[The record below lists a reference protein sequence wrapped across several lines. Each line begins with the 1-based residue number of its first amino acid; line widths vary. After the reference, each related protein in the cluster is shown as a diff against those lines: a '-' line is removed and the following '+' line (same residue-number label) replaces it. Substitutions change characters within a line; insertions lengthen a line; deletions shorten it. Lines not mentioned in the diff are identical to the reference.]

1 MKGSFLRSRQGV
13 AKGVIWTSIFN
24 VLSRILGFVREIV
37 IAYFYG
43 ATKAYDSFLSAITP
57 LMLMVNFSAG
67 TVSNVFV
74 SVHAHTRETQGNEKA
89 ADYKRAMVA
98 LIVLISLAMMLFS
111 TLFSFH
117 IVSFFFPGFSVE
129 MKNIVARILKYASPL
144 ILMNALYLMYLA
156 FLRVERLFLTAALI
170 PALFFNPV
178 FILVLVLT
186 ANPAKS
192 FPLVLARGASY
203 LAIIVLC
210 TLILGKCAVPSFKF
224 KTLRAQIFE
233 TFRLMG
239 PFFLIYA
246 IGTLNIAVDRGFAS
260 ILPTGTISAL
270 NYAVRLRDL
279 PTGIITGA
287 LGSVMYPTL
296 ATAVARENTKSRD
309 TLLKRSF
316 QLISFFYIPAALL
329 YITFGDF
336 VVSLVYERGAFDEV
350 ARMVTYQSLAFYAIG
365 MVFRGY
371 RTILN
376 YLFFSYRDA
385 GTVALINVSS
395 VGLNALLNFILVER
409 MRHMGLAFSTSLSTV
424 YAVIL
429 LQLVARRRYGVKKM
443 VDSKYMLGISLA
455 TSGSVFISL
464 MCRFFI
470 GGMIGRMIGV
480 VLFCVIFLAL
490 ARLLKVYDFKTLLKI
505 MMKWREER

>member
-1 MKGSFLRSRQGV
+1 MKRTFLRSKQGV
-13 AKGVIWTSIFN
+13 TKGVVWTSIFN

-43 ATKAYDSFLSAITP
+43 ATRAYDSFLSAITP

-74 SVHAHTRETQGNEKA
+74 SVHAHTRETQGDEKA

-98 LIVLISLAMMLFS
+98 LIVLISLAMILFS
-111 TLFSFH
+111 TVFSFY
-117 IVSFFFPGFSVE
+117 IISFFFPGFSVE
-129 MKNIVARILKYASPL
+129 MRSIVARILKYASPL

-186 ANPAKS
+186 ANPTKS
-192 FPLVLARGASY
+192 YPLVLARGVSY
-203 LAIIVLC
+203 LTIIVFC

-224 KTLRAQIFE
+224 RTLRTQISE
-233 TFRLMG
+233 TFKLMG

-260 ILPTGTISAL
+260 ILPAGTISAL

-279 PTGIITGA
+279 PAGIITGA
-287 LGSVMYPTL
+287 LGSVVYPAL
-296 ATAVARENTKSRD
+296 ATAVARENTGSRD
-309 TLLKRSF
+309 TLLKRAF

-329 YITFGDF
+329 YVSFGDF
-336 VVSLVYERGAFDEV
+336 IVSLVYERGAFNEA
-350 ARMVTYQSLAFYAIG
+350 ARIVTYQSLAFYAIG

-385 GTVALINVSS
+385 GIVAWINVSS
-395 VGLNALLNFILVER
+395 VGLNALFNLMLVKHLQ
-409 MRHMGLAFSTSLSTV
+409 HMGLAFSTSLSAV
-424 YAVIL
+424 YAVVL
-429 LQLVARRRYGVKKM
+429 LHLVARKRYGVRKM

-455 TSGSVFISL
+455 TSGSMIISL
-464 MCRFFI
+464 MCRFLI
-470 GGMIGRMIGV
+470 GGIVGKAVGIA
-480 VLFCVIFLAL
+480 LFCGVFLIFAK
-490 ARLLKVYDFKTLLKI
+490 LLKVYDFKTLLKI